1 MQVTTWY
8 RYTLDEYDGHYEY
21 NHLEDGW
28 QDSDAPN
35 AVSKLQ
41 EKAWTGKQWMKKH
54 CQLIDGKVVE
64 PND

>member
-8 RYTLDEYDGHYEY
+8 KYVADDYDGHYEY

-28 QDSDAPN
+28 QGGDAPN

-41 EKAWTGKQWMKKH
+41 EKAWAGKRWIKKH
-54 CQLIDGKVVE
+54 CQLIGGKVVE
-64 PND
+64 